1 MAILPLKQTVT
12 ITKAGVSDGWG
23 RTAAAEVI
31 TLKARVEETTKV
43 VTNQAGE
50 EAVADMRILL
60 DKLAAIA
67 YDDVITYVNELGV
80 TIERRPIKIRPIR
93 MFSGRA
99 ILTEVYV

>member
-1 MAILPLKQTVT
+1 MAILPLKQTV
-12 ITKAGVSDGWG
+12 IVTKAGASDGWG
-23 RTAAAEVI
+23 RTSAAEVI

-93 MFSGRA
+93 MFNGRA